1 MVQKTVGLTNRHY
14 WNPWGLT
21 LGTSFTLVLFILAGV
36 FPTFPGDEWV
46 LLKIQ
51 GYQAGWLTEAAL
63 GVSHL
68 GNTWVA
74 VSLMG
79 AVIVGLLLLQC
90 WIDTL
95 IIFLGIIII
104 ATGNALK
111 LAVGRPRPEYFL
123 VDSVPATLSFPSGHA
138 LFAVIF
144 GGLLIFLVGEL
155 VQPRLLRWGLQAGLV
170 LLVLAVGASRVYL
183 GFHWPSDVVGGYL
196 FGAVAL
202 LELVWLRNRLVNRGP
217 HPSPLPEGEGA
228 R

>member
-1 MVQKTVGLTNRHY
+1 M
-14 WNPWGLT
+14 T

-63 GVSHL
+63 GVTHL

-74 VSLMG
+74 ASLSG
-79 AVIVGLLLLQC
+79 AVIIGLLLLRHRT
-90 WIDTL
+90 DAL
-95 IIFLGIIII
+95 IIFLGVIFI

-111 LAVGRPRPEYFL
+111 LAVGRPRPEYLL

-138 LFAVIF
+138 LFAVIL
-144 GGLLIFLVGEL
+144 GGFLIVLAGEL
-155 VQPRLLRWGLQAGLV
+155 VQPRPVRWGLQASLA

-196 FGAVAL
+196 FGAVVL

-217 HPSPLPEGEGA
+217 HPRPTPILTFLPGKRERTGSLPLENGES
-228 R
+228 